1 MSGELTNA
9 KVSVALSSVFASIF
23 LTIIKLA
30 VGLATGSLGILS
42 EAAHS
47 ALDCGAA
54 LITWFAVRV
63 SDLPADEKHP
73 YGHTKM
79 ESVAALIETGLLMLT
94 SAWIIYESAERLF
107 FRKVQVH
114 TTWYAVA
121 VVLVS
126 MAVDLSRSRALKKVA
141 EETGS
146 QALEADA
153 LHFSSDILSSAAV
166 LAGLGL
172 VWLGVSWGDTAAA
185 LGVAMVVAHAGW
197 QLGRRTIDV
206 LVDAAPAGLS
216 DGIEAAA
223 LATKGVLGV
232 DRLRVRPLGP
242 NVFIDIAIA
251 VNRNLSLESAG
262 AIRAALLQSIGEAA
276 PGSDIAVETRA
287 VQPDNETLLERVQAL
302 AAAQGLSVHNVAIHR
317 HAGGRS
323 LSLDLEVNSRL
334 TMRDAHE
341 IASAFEAEV
350 AQEIGEEMEI
360 ITHIEPMNE
369 VVESENAIDIAA
381 CRAAEE
387 TIRGLS
393 TEMGGVCRIDNV
405 GISQSRGQLL
415 ITLDCLVEGDTP
427 LADAHAAVT
436 TLEHLVRRRIPQA
449 RRVVVHCEPLPG
461 T

>member
-1 MSGELTNA
+1 MSGEPASA
-9 KVSVALSSVFASIF
+9 KISVALSSVFASIF
-23 LTIIKLA
+23 LTLIKLV
-30 VGLATGSLGILS
+30 VGLSTGSLGILS

-47 ALDCGAA
+47 GLDSGAA
-54 LITWFAVRV
+54 LLTWFTVRV

-73 YGHTKM
+73 FGHTKM
-79 ESVAALIETGLLMLT
+79 ESVTALIETGLLMLT
-94 SAWIIYESAERLF
+94 SAWIVYESVGRLF
-107 FRKVQVH
+107 FRKVPVH
-114 TTWYAVA
+114 TTWYAIA

-126 MAVDLSRSRALKKVA
+126 MAIDFSRSRALKKVA
-141 EETGS
+141 EKTGS

-172 VWLGVSWGDTAAA
+172 VWLGVSWGDAAAA

-197 QLGRRTIDV
+197 RLGRRTIDV
-206 LVDAAPAGLS
+206 LVDAAPAGLR
-216 DGIEAAA
+216 DRIEAAA
-223 LATKGVLGV
+223 LATEGVLGV

-251 VNRNLSLESAG
+251 VNRNLSLESAE
-262 AIRAALLQSIGEAA
+262 AIRAALLHRIGEAA

-302 AAAQGLSVHNVAIHR
+302 AALQGLSVHNVALHR
-317 HAGGRS
+317 YAGGSS
-323 LSLDLEVNSRL
+323 LSLDLEVDSRL
-334 TMRDAHE
+334 TIRSAHE

-350 AQEIGEEMEI
+350 AREIGAGMEI
-360 ITHIEPMNE
+360 ITHIEPSNE
-369 VVESENAIDIAA
+369 VVESENAIDLAA
-381 CRAAEE
+381 SKEAEE

-393 TEMGGVCRIDNV
+393 AEMGGICRIDNV

-415 ITLDCLVEGDTP
+415 ITLDCLLEGDTP
-427 LADAHAAVT
+427 LADAHAAGT
-436 TLEHLVRRRIPQA
+436 RLEHLVRRRIPRAQ
-449 RRVVVHCEPLPG
+449 RVVVHCEPLPG